1 MIKLDEIES
10 AHRRIKPFVH
20 RTMILTNKSID
31 ALTEAHL
38 FFKCENFQKTGSF
51 KIRGATN
58 AILQLSQEDISR
70 GIATASSGNH
80 GAALS
85 RAVSIKGGTTKV
97 VMPTNTPKIKVDNVI
112 RNGGEVLWC
121 EPTQSSRD
129 YVLQKLLDDTGSKL
143 IHPYNDDQII
153 TGQATVAKELYE
165 DCLDLEIIISPV
177 SGGGLL
183 AGSLSYLK
191 KINPEIVVYGAEP
204 EKADDTY
211 RSITV
216 GKIQSNITTNTI
228 CDGLRAQV
236 GTITFPIIQ
245 QYVNGIIVLSEK
257 EIIDAM
263 KIIWERLKIIIEP
276 SCSITLAAILKRKD
290 LFINKRVGLIL
301 SGGNVDLSK
310 MPWQ

>member
-31 ALTEAHL
+31 ALTGAHL